1 MMQSAG
7 SSSLMQRLVGVVTL
21 KAPIYKEIAEDPSAT
36 TPAAIITIVIALVS
50 GLGTMLVAGT
60 GIMQLVSSVLG
71 ALVGW
76 VVSSFVA
83 GFVAQRLGGK
93 TSTAE
98 MLRVLGHNQIFQILN
113 IIPCIG
119 TIAAL
124 VLGAIAFVIAV
135 REAAEFDTQKAVI
148 TALITFVAL
157 FAVITVIGLILG
169 VGGAAAGALTAPT
182 R

>member
-1 MMQSAG
+1 MMQPAG

-36 TPAAIITIVIALVS
+36 TPAAVITVVMALVS
-50 GLGTMLVAGT
+50 GLGTMLIT
-60 GIMQLVSSVLG
+60 GSGVMSLVSSILS

-76 VVSSFVA
+76 VVSAFVA

-98 MLRVLGHNQIFQILN
+98 MLRVLGHNNIFQVLN
-113 IIPCIG
+113 LIPCIG

-124 VLGAIAFVIAV
+124 ILGAIAFVIAV

-148 TALITFVAL
+148 TALITFV
-157 FAVITVIGLILG
+157 VIFLVTLLIGTILG
-169 VGGAAAGALTAPT
+169 VGSAAAGALTVPT